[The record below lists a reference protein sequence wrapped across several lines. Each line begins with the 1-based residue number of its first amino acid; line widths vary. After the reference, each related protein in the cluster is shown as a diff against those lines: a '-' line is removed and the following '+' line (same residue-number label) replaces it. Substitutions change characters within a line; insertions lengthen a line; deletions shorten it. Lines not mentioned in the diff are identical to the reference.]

1 MRGYRQPRPHD
12 YVGKCMNSSAVSQ
25 QRVVGSSLEG
35 ACLNQGM
42 QVKKKK
48 LSQTKHSCVQGQDFV
63 CFMSLW
69 LGGLCSMLRGE
80 KLHYEAELVISFIN
94 KYAIG

>member
-25 QRVVGSSLEG
+25 QRVVGSSLED

-42 QVKKKK
+42 QVKKK
-48 LSQTKHSCVQGQDFV
+48 
-63 CFMSLW
+63 
-69 LGGLCSMLRGE
+69 
-80 KLHYEAELVISFIN
+80 N
-94 KYAIG
+94 

>member
-12 YVGKCMNSSAVSQ
+12 YVGKCMNSSAVSR

-42 QVKKKK
+42 QVKKKIK
-48 LSQTKHSCVQGQDFV
+48 PNKTQ
-63 CFMSLW
+63 
-69 LGGLCSMLRGE
+69 LCPGPGFCLFHEPVGWWSVFYAKRG
-80 KLHYEAELVISFIN
+80 KTTL
-94 KYAIG
+94 